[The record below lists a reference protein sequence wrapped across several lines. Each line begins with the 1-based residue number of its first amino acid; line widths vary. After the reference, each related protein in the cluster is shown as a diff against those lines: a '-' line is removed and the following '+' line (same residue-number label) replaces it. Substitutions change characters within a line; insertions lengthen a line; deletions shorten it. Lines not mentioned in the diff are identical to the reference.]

1 MEQQL
6 DLLQRASN
14 EIKSLRERT
23 NYQSVRLQMF
33 DDMMLLLRTPPGYGS
48 SQGMSPDLV
57 YEIDKFV
64 DKTKTVQPSNQ

>member
-1 MEQQL
+1 MDQEL

-23 NYQSVRLQMF
+23 NYQSARLQMF

-57 YEIDKFV
+57 REIDKFIEAANTE
-64 DKTKTVQPSNQ
+64 KSQ